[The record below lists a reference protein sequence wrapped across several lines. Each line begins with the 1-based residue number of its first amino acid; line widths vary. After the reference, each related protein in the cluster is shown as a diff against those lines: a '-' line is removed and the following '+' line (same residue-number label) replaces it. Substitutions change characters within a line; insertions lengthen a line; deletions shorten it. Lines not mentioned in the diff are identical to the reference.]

1 MTEQQR
7 KRSGSD
13 SADYGTELGNF
24 VQRIVTTI
32 KPRLAVEDRGDDGF
46 TLALARGLSEN
57 GFGKLITCDSDA
69 TRCAQVQQEVAAAGF
84 TALVEVR
91 NQPVLESKIE
101 GNIDLLFSST
111 NYSSANYEQVVQRF
125 LPQINPFGLLLLH
138 TSEGDYEKAR
148 EFALRL
154 DREGILS
161 VVLLPANLKLVMA
174 QKRSGRK

>member
-24 VQRIVTTI
+24 VRRIVTTI
-32 KPRLAVEDRGDDGF
+32 KPRVAVEDRGDAGF
-46 TLALARGLSEN
+46 TLALAQGLSEN
-57 GFGKLITCDSDA
+57 GFGKLIACDSDA
-69 TRCAQVQQEVAAAGF
+69 TRCAQVQQEVAAAGL

-91 NQPVLESKIE
+91 NQSVLESRIE
-101 GNIDLLFSST
+101 GNIDLLFC
-111 NYSSANYEQVVQRF
+111 SANYEQVVQRF

-138 TSEGDYEKAR
+138 TSGGDYEKAR

-174 QKRSGRK
+174 QKRSGRR